1 MFTGIIETTGRIV
14 SNREKGSG
22 AQLILNA
29 GSFSKKVRE
38 GDSVAV
44 NGVCLTV
51 RRRRLGIL
59 FFDISPETWK
69 LTNLSSYEKGDELN
83 LELPLTPQTFL
94 SGHFV
99 QGHVDG
105 VGRVKKWI
113 RKGEDVRL
121 FVEIPRKLI
130 RYCIPKGSITLNG
143 VSLTI
148 ASQDGLLIG
157 VALIPYTLS
166 HTNLDSLEPGDPV
179 NVETDMIGRYVVSA
193 VEKSYDKA

>member
-83 LELPLTPQTFL
+83 LELPLTAQTFL